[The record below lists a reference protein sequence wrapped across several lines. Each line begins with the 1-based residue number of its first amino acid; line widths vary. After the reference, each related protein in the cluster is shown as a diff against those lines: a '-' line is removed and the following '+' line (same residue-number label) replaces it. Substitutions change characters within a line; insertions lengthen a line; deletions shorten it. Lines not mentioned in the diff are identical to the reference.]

1 MENQSKFWKMFF
13 GSGSVAVFNAIR
25 AFVVNKLLAV
35 FLGPSAYACVGQFLN
50 LMTLGQA
57 TSSLAMQ
64 NGWVSLTAQN
74 KDSTEKLLGIWR
86 GGYRL
91 TVYATIVTCVV
102 AVLFCFFAPLES
114 LLPGVPRRLAQAAI
128 LFALPGILATN
139 IITISSSV
147 MNGLGNYRRWASI
160 NIVASIW
167 QMLWVAYFLFT
178 GHLSVLSIIATQ
190 SVLAGVF
197 AAMSASRAGFSFK
210 RLKTSVLE
218 IRAPWKSYALM
229 GLVPMVLT
237 PLVLTFVR
245 SFVGSTMGW
254 DAAGI
259 WQGIYKISDFIAT
272 LLSAS
277 LGVIVLPK
285 ISAELSR
292 QEFSKMFRPIFI
304 RMVAFSLVMVLALY
318 FCRGIVVTVFLSSA
332 YAGVADYMGVQLVGD
347 FFRSAGWCL
356 GFVLIARQA
365 TKAFL
370 SIEIVA
376 QLFFAVSSVVLVK
389 LIEFNGLMT
398 AYALENLLTLVAL
411 AFAVRRLKWNTP

>member
-1 MENQSKFWKMFF
+1 
-13 GSGSVAVFNAIR
+13 
-25 AFVVNKLLAV
+25 
-35 FLGPSAYACVGQFLN
+35 
-50 LMTLGQA
+50 
-57 TSSLAMQ
+57 
-64 NGWVSLTAQN
+64 
-74 KDSTEKLLGIWR
+74 
-86 GGYRL
+86 
-91 TVYATIVTCVV
+91 
-102 AVLFCFFAPLES
+102 
-114 LLPGVPRRLAQAAI
+114 
-128 LFALPGILATN
+128 
-139 IITISSSV
+139 
-147 MNGLGNYRRWASI
+147 
-160 NIVASIW
+160 
-167 QMLWVAYFLFT
+167 VAYFLFT

-197 AAMSASRAGFSFK
+197 ATMSASRAGFSFK

-411 AFAVRRLKWNTP
+411 VFAVRRLKWNTP

>member
-1 MENQSKFWKMFF
+1 MENNSKFWKLFL
-13 GSGSVAVFNAIR
+13 GSGSVSVFNAIR

-50 LMTLGQA
+50 MMTLGQA
-57 TSSLAMQ
+57 MSSLAMQ
-64 NGWVSLTAQN
+64 NGWVSLSAQN
-74 KDSTEKLLGIWR
+74 KDSTEQLLGIWR

-91 TVYATIVTCVV
+91 TVYATVVTCVA
-102 AVLFCFFAPLES
+102 AVLFCFFGPLES
-114 LLPGVPRRLAQAAI
+114 LLPGVPPRLAQAAI
-128 LFALPGILATN
+128 LFALPGIVATN

-147 MNGLGNYRRWASI
+147 MNGLGQYRRWATI
-160 NIVASIW
+160 NIVSSMW

-197 AAMSASRAGFSFK
+197 AAILASRAGFSFK

-229 GLVPMVLT
+229 GLVPMVMT

-285 ISAELSR
+285 ISGKQTYAE
-292 QEFSKMFRPIFI
+292 FI
-304 RMVAFSLVMVLALY
+304 GVFKLVFVRIVAFSLLMVLALY
-318 FCRGIVVTVFLSSA
+318 FFRGIVVSVFLSSA
-332 YAGVADYMGVQLVGD
+332 YAGVADYMGIQLLGD

-365 TKAFL
+365 TKPFL
-370 SIEIVA
+370 SIEIAA

-389 LIEFNGLMT
+389 FIDFNGLMV
-398 AYALENLLTLVAL
+398 AYAAENFLTLLAL
-411 AFAVRRLKWNTP
+411 VFAVRRLKWM